1 MSGLLALTRAISPR
15 IVECELTHLA
25 RAPIDVARAEAQHR
39 AYEAALAALG
49 ATVQRVAAAPEH
61 PDSVF
66 IEDTALVFD
75 ELAVLTRP
83 GAASRRGE
91 VTAVEQ
97 ALAPH
102 RALVRIEA
110 PGTLDGG
117 DVFVVGRRVFAG
129 RTARS
134 NDAGIA
140 QLTTLLAP
148 HGYAVVPV
156 EVTGCLHLKSAATA
170 LDDTTVLI
178 NPTWVRADV
187 FAGLATVEIAPD
199 EPGAANIVRVGS
211 TLLMAAEHP
220 HTRTRLEARGYLVQ
234 TVPADELAKAEG
246 AVTCCSLLFTLHAS

>member
-25 RAPIDVARAEAQHR
+25 RAPIDVARAESQHR
-39 AYEAALAALG
+39 VYEAALTALG
-49 ATVQRVAAAPEH
+49 ATVQRVEAAPEH

-83 GAASRRGE
+83 GAESRRGE

-97 ALAPH
+97 ALAPY
-102 RALVRIEA
+102 RALARIEA

-140 QLTTLLAP
+140 QLAALLAP
-148 HGYAVVPV
+148 HGYSVIPV

-170 LDDTTVLI
+170 LDDATVLI
-178 NPTWVRADV
+178 NPAWVRADA
-187 FAGLATVEIAPD
+187 FAGLATVEIAA
-199 EPGAANIVRVGS
+199 EETGAANIVRVGTS
-211 TLLMAAEHP
+211 LLMAGEHP
-220 HTRTRLEARGYLVQ
+220 RTRTRIESRGYRVH

-246 AVTCCSLLFTLHAS
+246 AVTCCSLIFTLHFS